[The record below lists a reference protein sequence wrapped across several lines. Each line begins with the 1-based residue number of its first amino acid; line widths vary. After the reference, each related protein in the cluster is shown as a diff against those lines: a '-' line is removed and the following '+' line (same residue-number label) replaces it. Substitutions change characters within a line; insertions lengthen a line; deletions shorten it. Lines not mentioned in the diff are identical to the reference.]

1 MSMTIAEKIL
11 ARKAG
16 LARVRPGQIITAEVD
31 GLMLHDSAAAIYTTF
46 KEIGIPKVWDS
57 SKIIAV
63 NDHKIPARNIEDA
76 ELDKVKRAF
85 VKEFNI
91 DNWYDVGRG
100 GICHQV
106 LPEQGHA
113 LPGTLVLGCD
123 SHTTSYGAFNVAA
136 TGTQIPEAYWVAAKG
151 NLWFRVPETIR
162 FELLGELPSGVSAK
176 DVILRIAGDHGSDFA
191 AYKSIEFMGP
201 AVQRMTL
208 SSRWTIA
215 NMGVDVGA
223 KFAIFEADEKVY
235 DFLKGRTNQPFTPVG
250 SDPDAEF
257 ERVYSMDVSTLVPQ
271 IACPHELSNVKP
283 VSDVAGIPF
292 QQAFIGSCTGGRLE
306 DLVAAAEIMKG
317 KKVHAGVR
325 MVVIPASVEVYKDA
339 LRAGLVE
346 IFMDADAVVAPPGCG
361 PCSGHHLG
369 ILGAGERCVSASNRN
384 VKGRMGSPDAEI
396 YLASPA
402 TVAASAIAGV
412 IADPREF

>member
-1 MSMTIAEKIL
+1 
-11 ARKAG
+11 
-16 LARVRPGQIITAEVD
+16 VRPGQFITAEID
-31 GLMLHDSAAAIYTTF
+31 GLMLHDSAAAIYKTF
-46 KEIGIPKVWDS
+46 KELGIPKVWDS
-57 SKIIAV
+57 SKVVAV
-63 NDHKIPARNIEDA
+63 NDHKIPARNIDDA
-76 ELDKVKRAF
+76 ELDKIKRAF
-85 VKEFNI
+85 VKEFEI
-91 DNWYDVGRG
+91 AHWYDVGRG

-106 LPEQGHA
+106 FPEQGHA

-162 FELLGELPSGVSAK
+162 FELAGELPRGIAGK
-176 DVILRIAGDHGSDFA
+176 DVVLKIAGEHGTDFA
-191 AYKSIEFMGP
+191 GYKSIEFVGR
-201 AVQRMTL
+201 AVEKMSL
-208 SSRWTIA
+208 SNRWAIA
-215 NMGVDVGA
+215 NMGVDLA
-223 KFAIFEADEKVY
+223 ARFAIFEADDKVFQ
-235 DFLKGRTNQPFTPVG
+235 FLKGRTQAAFTPVK
-250 SDPDAEF
+250 SDPDAGF
-257 ERVYSMDVSTLVPQ
+257 ERTYQLDVSDLVPQ
-271 IACPHELSNVKP
+271 VACPHDLGNVKP
-283 VSDVAGIPF
+283 VTEVAGIPF

-317 KKVHAGVR
+317 KKVHPGVR

-339 LRAGLVE
+339 LRTGLVE
-346 IFMDADAVVAPPGCG
+346 IFADADAVVAPPGCG

-412 IADPREF
+412 IADPREI